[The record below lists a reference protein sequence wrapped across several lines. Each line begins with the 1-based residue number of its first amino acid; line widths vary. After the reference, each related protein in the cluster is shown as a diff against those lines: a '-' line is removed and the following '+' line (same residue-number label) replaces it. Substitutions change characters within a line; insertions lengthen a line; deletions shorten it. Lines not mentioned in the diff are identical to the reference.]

1 MNDMHLTDRQYSFAA
16 VDHARFH
23 NEIELHPAEVV
34 SVAEAR
40 AAAITVLTDIF
51 PNLSQPEQL
60 EVPDLAVGL
69 AGLVHSVNTLAA
81 MVNRLNDENDYLR
94 RRIERLEGIKG
105 S

>member
-1 MNDMHLTDRQYSFAA
+1 MTML
-16 VDHARFH
+16 
-23 NEIELHPAEVV
+23 ELHPAEVA

-51 PNLSQPEQL
+51 PNLTQPEQL

-94 RRIERLEGIKG
+94 RRVERLEQSKTV
-105 S
+105 

>member
-1 MNDMHLTDRQYSFAA
+1 MTIPTSGFFSPTTEEIAA
-16 VDHARFH
+16 
-23 NEIELHPAEVV
+23 AEVL

-60 EVPDLAVGL
+60 DVPDLAVGL
-69 AGLVHSVNTLAA
+69 AGLVHSVNSLAA

-94 RRIERLEGIKG
+94 RRIERLEQIKA
-105 S
+105 